1 MLTSND
7 RYLVTLFCN
16 IIKVF
21 NSLNKISQKPSKL
34 SIQSRYESLF
44 RTIINTTERI
54 RRVNIYSIIYIV
66 IVLVLWE
73 VQYILIIKNLC

>member
-21 NSLNKISQKPSKL
+21 NSLNKISQNPSKL

-66 IVLVLWE
+66 IGLVLWE